1 MNRSPSLLRDRQ
13 KEHTRAEI
21 VRVAF
26 DLFGNHGYEEVPVAK
41 IAAAAGVSR
50 ATFFNYFPQKDLLL
64 RYVAEARAERLK
76 SILSEALRSSDVP
89 TMEGVLEL
97 LLKLTRENARISLHA
112 KKLLLETVFGQAS
125 RGLLLVAR
133 EHAIEVLTQSLKAV
147 LGKKKK
153 SRLLAETLFAVY
165 LATMLEWL
173 LREGV
178 PEHWLVD
185 TMRDRLELV
194 VEGAS

>member
-1 MNRSPSLLRDRQ
+1 MNSRPVLLRDRQ
-13 KEHTRAEI
+13 KEQTRAEI

-26 DLFGNHGYEEVPVAK
+26 DLFGKHGYEEVPVEK
-41 IAAAAGVSR
+41 IAEAAGVSR
-50 ATFFNYFPQKDLLL
+50 ATFFNYFPQKDILL
-64 RYVAEARAERLK
+64 RYIAEARAERLK
-76 SILSEALRSSDVP
+76 SILSEALSASDAP
-89 TMEGVLEL
+89 TMDNVLEL
-97 LLKLTRENARISLHA
+97 LLKLTKENARISA
-112 KKLLLETVFGQAS
+112 RSKKLLLETVFGQAS

-173 LREGV
+173 LRDGV

-185 TMRDRLELV
+185 TMRDRLQLV

>member
-1 MNRSPSLLRDRQ
+1 MDKSPLKLRDRQ
-13 KEHTRAEI
+13 KEGTRAEI

-26 DLFGNHGYEEVPVAK
+26 DLFGKHGYEKVPVEK

-76 SILSEALRSSDVP
+76 NILSEGQSTP
-89 TMEGVLEL
+89 TIDDVLEL
-97 LLKLTRENARISLHA
+97 LLKLTRENARISA
-112 KKLLLETVFGQAS
+112 RSKTLLIETVFGQAS

-133 EHAIEVLTQSLKAV
+133 EHAIEVLTQSLTAV
-147 LGKKKK
+147 VGKKKR

-173 LREGV
+173 MREGV
-178 PEHWLVD
+178 TEHWLVD
-185 TMRDRLELV
+185 TMRERLHLV
-194 VEGAS
+194 VEGLA

>member
-26 DLFGNHGYEEVPVAK
+26 DLFGNHGYEEVPVEK

-76 SILSEALRSSDVP
+76 SILSEALRSSDAP

-133 EHAIEVLTQSLKAV
+133 EHAIEVLTQSLKDV

>member
-1 MNRSPSLLRDRQ
+1 MNSSPALLRDRQ

-26 DLFGNHGYEEVPVAK
+26 DLFGKYGYEEVPVEK
-41 IAAAAGVSR
+41 IAEAAGVSR

-76 SILSEALRSSDVP
+76 SIMSEALSSNDAP
-89 TMEGVLEL
+89 TIDNVLEL
-97 LLKLTRENARISLHA
+97 LLKLTKENARISA
-112 KKLLLETVFGQAS
+112 RSKNLLLETLFGQAS

-133 EHAIEVLTQSLKAV
+133 EHAIEVLTQSLRAV

-153 SRLLAETLFAVY
+153 SKLLAETLFAVY

-173 LREGV
+173 LRDGV

-185 TMRDRLELV
+185 TMRDRLQLV
-194 VEGAS
+194 VDGAS

>member
-1 MNRSPSLLRDRQ
+1 MNSRPVLLRDRQ

-26 DLFGNHGYEEVPVAK
+26 DLFGKHGYEEVPVEK
-41 IAAAAGVSR
+41 IAEAAGVSR
-50 ATFFNYFPQKDLLL
+50 ATFFNYFPQKDILL
-64 RYVAEARAERLK
+64 RYIAEARAERLK
-76 SILSEALRSSDVP
+76 SILSEALSASDAP
-89 TMEGVLEL
+89 TMDNVLEL
-97 LLKLTRENARISLHA
+97 LLKLTKENARISA
-112 KKLLLETVFGQAS
+112 RSKKLLLETVFGQAS

-133 EHAIEVLTQSLKAV
+133 EYAIEVLTQSLKAV

-173 LREGV
+173 LRDGV

-185 TMRDRLELV
+185 TMRDRLQLV

>member
-1 MNRSPSLLRDRQ
+1 MNSRPALLRDRQ
-13 KEHTRAEI
+13 REHTRAEI

-26 DLFGNHGYEEVPVAK
+26 DLFGKHGYEEVPVEK
-41 IAAAAGVSR
+41 IAEAAGVSR

-76 SILSEALRSSDVP
+76 SILSEALGSSDAP
-89 TMEGVLEL
+89 TMDDVLEL
-97 LLKLTRENARISLHA
+97 LLKLTKENARISA
-112 KKLLLETVFGQAS
+112 RSKKLLLETVFGQAS
-125 RGLLLVAR
+125 RGLLLAAR
-133 EHAIEVLTQSLKAV
+133 EHAIEVLTQSLKGV
-147 LGKKKK
+147 LGKRKK
-153 SRLLAETLFAVY
+153 SRVLAETLFAVY

-178 PEHWLVD
+178 PENWLVD
-185 TMRDRLELV
+185 TMRDRLQLV

>member
-26 DLFGNHGYEEVPVAK
+26 DLFGNHGYEEVPVEK
-41 IAAAAGVSR
+41 IAEAAGVSR

-64 RYVAEARAERLK
+64 RYIAEARAERLK
-76 SILSEALRSSDVP
+76 SILSEALSSSDAP
-89 TMEGVLEL
+89 TMDNVLEL
-97 LLKLTRENARISLHA
+97 LLKLTKENARISA
-112 KKLLLETVFGQAS
+112 RSKKLLLETVFGRAS

-185 TMRDRLELV
+185 TMRDRLQLV

>member
-1 MNRSPSLLRDRQ
+1 MNASPTRLRDRQ
-13 KEHTRAEI
+13 KEHTRTEI

-26 DLFGNHGYEEVPVAK
+26 ELFGKHGYEEVPVEK

-64 RYVAEARAERLK
+64 RDIAAARAERLS
-76 SILSEALRSSDVP
+76 SILSEVREAAYAP
-89 TMEGVLEL
+89 TMDNVVEL
-97 LLKLTRENARISLHA
+97 LIKLTRENARISVRS

-133 EHAIEVLTQSLKAV
+133 EHAVEVLAESLRVV

-173 LREGV
+173 LREGAA
-178 PEHWLVD
+178 EHWLVD
-185 TMRDRLELV
+185 TMRDRLQLV
-194 VEGAS
+194 VEGAQ

>member
-1 MNRSPSLLRDRQ
+1 
-13 KEHTRAEI
+13 
-21 VRVAF
+21 
-26 DLFGNHGYEEVPVAK
+26 
-41 IAAAAGVSR
+41 
-50 ATFFNYFPQKDLLL
+50 
-64 RYVAEARAERLK
+64 
-76 SILSEALRSSDVP
+76 
-89 TMEGVLEL
+89 
-97 LLKLTRENARISLHA
+97 
-112 KKLLLETVFGQAS
+112 
-125 RGLLLVAR
+125 LLVAR

>member
-1 MNRSPSLLRDRQ
+1 MNSRPVLLRDRQ
-13 KEHTRAEI
+13 KEQTRAEI

-26 DLFGNHGYEEVPVAK
+26 DLFGKHGYEEVPVEK
-41 IAAAAGVSR
+41 IAEAAGVSR
-50 ATFFNYFPQKDLLL
+50 ATFFNYFPQKDILL
-64 RYVAEARAERLK
+64 RYIAEARAERLK
-76 SILSEALRSSDVP
+76 SILSEALSASDAP
-89 TMEGVLEL
+89 TMDNVLEL
-97 LLKLTRENARISLHA
+97 LLKLTKENARISA
-112 KKLLLETVFGQAS
+112 RSKKLLLETVFGQAS

-173 LREGV
+173 LRYGV

-185 TMRDRLELV
+185 TMRDRLQLV

>member
-1 MNRSPSLLRDRQ
+1 
-13 KEHTRAEI
+13 